1 MSEPAPRVHLGA
13 CPRCYGTVT
22 AKMARVL
29 TTEGTYHHRCYMGV
43 RQPRRPKARAQG
55 PVAHLNGHA
64 ARPGDRLP
72 RLLEHLAQGVVL
84 VILVGT
90 ALILLAHALP

>member
-22 AKMARVL
+22 SKMPRVL

-43 RQPRRPKARAQG
+43 RQPRRPRG
-55 PVAHLNGHA
+55 PAAHLNGNG
-64 ARPGDRLP
+64 ARPSDLLP
-72 RLLEHLAQGVVL
+72 RLLERLAQAVVL

-90 ALILLAHALP
+90 ALILLAHTLP

>member
-1 MSEPAPRVHLGA
+1 MTEPAPRIDLGA

-22 AKMARVL
+22 AKMPRVL
-29 TTEGTYHHRCYMGV
+29 TTDGTYHHRCYMGV
-43 RQPRRPKARAQG
+43 RQPRRPKTRSQT
-55 PVAHLNGHA
+55 PPAHANGHA
-64 ARPGDRLP
+64 PRASDRVPLI
-72 RLLEHLAQGVVL
+72 LERLAQAVVL